1 MKTIKFLTPLFAMA
15 LAFAACGG
23 DDDGPISQ
31 GTVSLDPKTV
41 SLKYGET
48 KTVVV
53 NISQTGLAKE
63 KDYKWSTSD
72 AEIATIEVDSKT
84 GNGIIT
90 AKQIGEATIS
100 YTSTDNI
107 LKADCK
113 VSISATQNLLNGI
126 FFEKDATSSTI
137 KNKMLPG
144 TILVESETNAEKL
157 VYTVSNLPG
166 IEKYIFELKDDKLV
180 ATIVV
185 LDGKPETETIADVFI
200 KERFKKLDSVSG
212 EKIQYY
218 DARSNWGYTNT
229 KVGIASK
236 DSAPAIK
243 YGFDLGVKYTSK

>member
-1 MKTIKFLTPLFAMA
+1 MRKTKLLIPLFAMA
-15 LAFAACGG
+15 VAFIACGG
-23 DDDGPISQ
+23 DDEGPINQ
-31 GTVSLDPKTV
+31 GSVSLDPKTV
-41 SLKYGET
+41 SLKYNES

-63 KDYKWSTSD
+63 KEYKWSTSD
-72 AEIATIEVDSKT
+72 EEIASIEVDSKT
-84 GNGIIT
+84 GNGIIK

-100 YTSTDNI
+100 YTSTDDM
-107 LKADCK
+107 LKAICK

-144 TILVESETNAEKL
+144 TTLVESDVNKL
-157 VYTVSNLPG
+157 VYTVSNITG

-185 LDGKPETETIADVFI
+185 FDGTTETETIADVFI

-236 DSAPAIK
+236 ESAPAII